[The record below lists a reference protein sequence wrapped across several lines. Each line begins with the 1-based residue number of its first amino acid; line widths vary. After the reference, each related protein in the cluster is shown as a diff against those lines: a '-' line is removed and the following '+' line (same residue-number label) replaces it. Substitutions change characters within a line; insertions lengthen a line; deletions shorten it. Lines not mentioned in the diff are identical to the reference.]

1 MKNLMNKK
9 MSRKMNNKKKGFT
22 LIELVVVILIIA
34 ILAVVLIPQLSAMTN
49 KAKTSGVQEAFREFQ
64 IASQTV
70 CIEQNGFGKVDN
82 SAYLKD
88 TVDNLNKNLDAV
100 NQLTAA
106 PDAASATL
114 TRQDPWGNAYTVKF
128 YKDAAATTAAAADDA
143 VAAVQFISNGA
154 DGTAGNADDL
164 STTIAYEE
172 GSYKVTTEGFSLNAK

>member
-9 MSRKMNNKKKGFT
+9 MSKKNKHAFT
-22 LIELVVVILIIA
+22 LIELVIVILIIA

-70 CIEQNGFGKVDN
+70 CIEQNGFGTVDN
-82 SAYLKD
+82 STYLKN
-88 TVDNLNKNLDAV
+88 TVDNLNKNLDTV
-100 NQLTAA
+100 NHLTAA
-106 PDAASATL
+106 SDAASATL